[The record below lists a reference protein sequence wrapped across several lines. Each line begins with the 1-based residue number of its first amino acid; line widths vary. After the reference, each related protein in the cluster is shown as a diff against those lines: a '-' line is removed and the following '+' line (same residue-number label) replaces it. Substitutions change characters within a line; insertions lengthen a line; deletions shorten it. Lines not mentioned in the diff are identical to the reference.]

1 LVKWFGIP
9 LKEIPKLE
17 MRNRLFSGR
26 CLCGIEADLVFAS
39 ANLNAT
45 ASQKR
50 KITKGAAL

>member
-50 KITKGAAL
+50 KSN